1 MRANE
6 FITELFKPGKDW
18 KWSRLGA
25 SIASAFFKV
34 GGREYLWQAFT
45 GSNPKKWEIQFR
57 LVRNPEVDSDNL
69 DLYGKTGTGNSA
81 QVLSTAVDIT
91 RAFIK
96 EYGIDRVEEITFNAK
111 EDSRIGLYAKMIQRL
126 LPNWDLHQ
134 KYTKDNG
141 MEYHL
146 TDRRAYDKPENKL
159 SEEAKAVKYNGLT
172 LKYAFNDN
180 ALVIKAFEQG
190 SPIAYVKFVR
200 EGKELYPQ
208 DLWVNDD
215 YRNRGVAKSM
225 YDYLKSAGYIINRS
239 HDQTKAG
246 AGFWDKHRGE
256 DEYVWEEI
264 NPDILDRRFAHKQQ
278 IGDYLYT
285 ANGGNNRLEI
295 VAFDKKRNKV
305 GHALFVIRGNYLESM
320 DTEVS
325 GEHRD
330 QGIARAMYTY
340 AKMLGNDIK
349 ASPFL
354 LPGGEKM
361 WKAWKKSG
369 DAKHLTTEEVID
381 ELFQPGKKWQ
391 WEFNGSEEAIAT
403 FHVGEVPYLF
413 HAYGSDGQWEVEF
426 KRDGKKLDRTQKF
439 GLTGTGNSAEVMS
452 TVVDIMRAFLDKY
465 KGKIEV
471 LIFSAKEDSRQ
482 GLYAKMVERLLPDWI
497 MKQDGE
503 EFILVAPT
511 KIGEEILDESKMVDL
526 GYFGIQLNVAIDGAT
541 VDIRVLKDDKQIGY
555 VYFERD
561 GMDLI
566 PEDLAIDQ
574 EYQRMRIATEVY
586 DYVKSLGFKIHA
598 SKDQTQAG
606 KAFWKS
612 RRGDVRVWEE
622 EIIDEMPLP
631 ADWDPQQMRQQG
643 TTFKSRLAYALERAK
658 KLGTGSSR
666 VATIIEYQGRPTVL
680 KIAKN
685 QKGLAQNSVEAS
697 ILDDGYAS
705 QMGILIP
712 LIDYDTQNR
721 DPSWIHTELAQ
732 KANEKQLCGLMK
744 CQSLYDLIKAA
755 HAQLNEFS
763 NSRAIL
769 NDIIDK
775 NEHFGSSEQDNDTFL
790 EYVNS
795 LAELK
800 SSFDIEL
807 ADFHRPV
814 NWGLY
819 KGKPVIID
827 VGFNSNVM
835 NQYYK

>member
-1 MRANE
+1 MRASE

-172 LKYAFNDN
+172 LKYAFNDG

-256 DEYVWEEI
+256 DEYVWEE
-264 NPDILDRRFAHKQQ
+264 
-278 IGDYLYT
+278 
-285 ANGGNNRLEI
+285 
-295 VAFDKKRNKV
+295 
-305 GHALFVIRGNYLESM
+305 
-320 DTEVS
+320 
-325 GEHRD
+325 
-330 QGIARAMYTY
+330 
-340 AKMLGNDIK
+340 
-349 ASPFL
+349 
-354 LPGGEKM
+354 EK
-361 WKAWKKSG
+361 
-369 DAKHLTTEEVID
+369 LD
-381 ELFQPGKKWQ
+381 ELFQQGKDWKWSFQ
-391 WEFNGSEEAIAT
+391 GSEEAVAVFQI
-403 FHVGEVPYLF
+403 GEVPYMF
-413 HAYGSDGQWEVEF
+413 HAYGADGEWEAEF
-426 KRDGKKLDRTQKF
+426 KRHGNKLDRMQKF

-452 TVVDIMRAFLDKY
+452 TVVDIMRAFLEKY
-465 KGKIEV
+465 KDKIQV
-471 LIFSAKEDSRQ
+471 LTFSAKEDSRQ
-482 GLYAKMVERLLPDWI
+482 GLYARMVKRLLPNWTMTQKD
-497 MKQDGE
+497 
-503 EFILVAPT
+503 EFFTLVAP
-511 KIGEEILDESKMVDL
+511 KQVD
-526 GYFGIQLNVAIDGAT
+526 
-541 VDIRVLKDDKQIGY
+541 
-555 VYFERD
+555 
-561 GMDLI
+561 
-566 PEDLAIDQ
+566 
-574 EYQRMRIATEVY
+574 
-586 DYVKSLGFKIHA
+586 
-598 SKDQTQAG
+598 
-606 KAFWKS
+606 
-612 RRGDVRVWEE
+612 E

-643 TTFKSRLAYALERAK
+643 TTFKSRLQYALERAK

-666 VATIIEYQGRPTVL
+666 VATTIEYQGRPTVL

-685 QKGLAQNSVEAS
+685 AKGLAQNSVEAD
-697 ILDDGYAS
+697 ILSDGYAS

-712 LIDYDTQNR
+712 IIDYDTQNR
-721 DPSWIHTELAQ
+721 EPSWVHTELAQ

-744 CQSLYDLIKAA
+744 CQSLDDLIRAA
-755 HAQLNEFS
+755 QAQLNEYGTR
-763 NSRAIL
+763 SRDIL
-769 NDIIDK
+769 NNIIDK
-775 NEHFGSSEQDNDTFL
+775 NEHFGSSEQDADTFL
-790 EYVNS
+790 EYVNRLS
-795 LAELK
+795 ELK
-800 SSFDIEL
+800 SSFDVEL
-807 ADFHRPV
+807 ADFHRPA

-819 KGKPVIID
+819 QGKPVIID
-827 VGFNSNVM
+827 VGFNSNVLK
-835 NQYYK
+835 QYY

>member
-34 GGREYLWQAFT
+34 GDREYLWQAFT

-190 SPIAYVKFVR
+190 SPIAFVKFVK
-200 EGKELYPQ
+200 ENKELYPQ
-208 DLWVNDD
+208 NLWTHDD

-225 YDYLKSAGYIINRS
+225 YDYLKSEGYVINRS

-246 AGFWDKHRGE
+246 TGFWDKHRGE
-256 DEYVWEEI
+256 DEYVWEDE
-264 NPDILDRRFAHKQQ
+264 K
-278 IGDYLYT
+278 
-285 ANGGNNRLEI
+285 LE
-295 VAFDKKRNKV
+295 
-305 GHALFVIRGNYLESM
+305 
-320 DTEVS
+320 
-325 GEHRD
+325 
-330 QGIARAMYTY
+330 
-340 AKMLGNDIK
+340 
-349 ASPFL
+349 
-354 LPGGEKM
+354 
-361 WKAWKKSG
+361 
-369 DAKHLTTEEVID
+369 

-391 WEFNGSEEAIAT
+391 WEFKGSEEAIAT

-413 HAYGSDGQWEVEF
+413 HAYGADGQWEVEF

-452 TVVDIMRAFLDKY
+452 TVVDIMREFLVKY
-465 KGKIEV
+465 KDKIEV

-482 GLYAKMVERLLPDWI
+482 GLYARMIKRLLPDWI
-497 MKQDGE
+497 MRQDGE
-503 EFILVAPT
+503 EFILMALSEA
-511 KIGEEILDESKMVDL
+511 KEE
-526 GYFGIQLNVAIDGAT
+526 
-541 VDIRVLKDDKQIGY
+541 VL
-555 VYFERD
+555 
-561 GMDLI
+561 
-566 PEDLAIDQ
+566 
-574 EYQRMRIATEVY
+574 
-586 DYVKSLGFKIHA
+586 
-598 SKDQTQAG
+598 
-606 KAFWKS
+606 
-612 RRGDVRVWEE
+612 
-622 EIIDEMPLP
+622 DEMPLP

-643 TTFKSRLAYALERAK
+643 TTFKSRLQYALERAK

-666 VATIIEYQGRPTVL
+666 VATTIEYQGRPTVL

-685 QKGLAQNSVEAS
+685 QKGLAQNSVEAD
-697 ILDDGYAS
+697 ILSDGYAS

-712 LIDYDTQNR
+712 IIDYDTQNR
-721 DPSWIHTELAQ
+721 EPTWVHTELAQ
-732 KANEKQLCGLMK
+732 KANEKQLCSLMK

-769 NDIIDK
+769 NDILDK
-775 NEHFGSSEQDNDTFL
+775 NSHFGSSEQDNDTFL

-800 SSFDIEL
+800 SSFDVEL
-807 ADFHRPV
+807 ADFHRPA

-819 KGKPVIID
+819 QGKPVIID
-827 VGFNSNVM
+827 VGFNSNVL
-835 NQYYK
+835 NQYYSR